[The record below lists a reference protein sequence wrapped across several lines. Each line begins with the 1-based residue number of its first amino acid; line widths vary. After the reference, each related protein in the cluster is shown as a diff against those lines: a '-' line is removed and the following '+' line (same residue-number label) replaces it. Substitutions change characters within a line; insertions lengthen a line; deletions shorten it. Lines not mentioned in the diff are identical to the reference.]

1 MTAQTT
7 LARTPE
13 LTPLADFL
21 AGVLKKLRP
30 LAPQELDLAHAYG
43 NVLAD
48 DVRAPTGLPAFDRAS
63 IDGYAARWEDLLGAV
78 PHRPVRL
85 DVVGD
90 LVAASWRPVRIAP
103 GTCYAV
109 AAGAPM
115 PSAADVVVPPGWTDQ
130 GAAGVDIFQRPKKGH
145 GVRRAGDEI
154 AAGAVIALTGALVSP
169 ALV

>member
-30 LAPQELDLAHAYG
+30 LPPLELDLVRAYG

-63 IDGYAARWEDLLGAV
+63 IDGYAARSEDLLGAL
-78 PHRPVRL
+78 PHRPAQLRVA
-85 DVVGD
+85 GD
-90 LVAASWRPVRIAP
+90 LVAASWRPVRIAA

-115 PSAADVVVPPGWTDQ
+115 PA
-130 GAAGVDIFQRPKKGH
+130 
-145 GVRRAGDEI
+145 
-154 AAGAVIALTGALVSP
+154 
-169 ALV
+169 